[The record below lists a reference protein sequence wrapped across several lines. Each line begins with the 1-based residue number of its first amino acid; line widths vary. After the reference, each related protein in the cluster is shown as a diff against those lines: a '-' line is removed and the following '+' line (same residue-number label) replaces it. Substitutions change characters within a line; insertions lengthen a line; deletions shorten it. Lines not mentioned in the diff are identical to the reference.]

1 MTDRQEQ
8 VSHDRWSKPEEVGTH
23 MNRLLLRSWDLKEEL
38 DRVNREI
45 KQWSQ
50 NPLADKG
57 YAKAAPRQRSRST

>member
-45 KQWSQ
+45 KQWSHQ
-50 NPLADKG
+50 LKTLLRIREMRRPQG
-57 YAKAAPRQRSRST
+57 RP

>member
-8 VSHDRWSKPEEVGTH
+8 VSHDQWSKPEEVGTH

-45 KQWSQ
+45 KQWSHH
-50 NPLADKG
+50 LKTLLRTMEMRR
-57 YAKAAPRQRSRST
+57 PRGRP